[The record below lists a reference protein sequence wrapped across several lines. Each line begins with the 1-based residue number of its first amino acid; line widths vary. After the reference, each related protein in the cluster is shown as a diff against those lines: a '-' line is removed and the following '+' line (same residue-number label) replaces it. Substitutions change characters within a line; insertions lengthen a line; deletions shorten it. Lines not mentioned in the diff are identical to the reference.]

1 MEIKRLIHRL
11 LIFFLVIFLF
21 TTSCTKEENEPVNS
35 YLVSNE
41 LAFTYT
47 TASINSI
54 IDLAAGQDP
63 SISTLKQYVKSDVK
77 VYKIVYKTSAGGK
90 EINASGLVCVPVNQG
105 EYPVL
110 SFQNGTN
117 TLNSMA
123 PSEFPL
129 NNAYVLVELLASMGF
144 VVIMP
149 DYPGFGESVNIP
161 HPYLVSEPT
170 VTTIV
175 DMFYAAE
182 EFDQTDLP
190 DVTIKNSYYL
200 IGYSQ
205 GGWATLALH
214 KALEQSFSN
223 DFNLIGSACGA
234 GPYDI
239 SLLFN
244 AMVNVT
250 TYPMPVYIGY
260 IFNAYSSYGQI
271 SNPVS
276 DIFNQ
281 PYASRIST
289 LYTGNLSFEQINGQL
304 STSISELLNPS
315 FITGFTS
322 SDKYA
327 SVRKALKDNSI
338 EAWHTYKQLL
348 LVHGDSDTQVNPVT
362 TETMYNAMLQAGTSA
377 EFIRKITVPG
387 VDHGDGVLPSMLL
400 GIQFLYDLKESE
412 QDH

>member
-1 MEIKRLIHRL
+1 MGIKRLIHRL
-11 LIFFLVIFLF
+11 FILCVVIFTF
-21 TTSCTKEENEPVNS
+21 TTSCTKEESEPVNS

-47 TASINSI
+47 TASIYSI

-63 SISTLKQYVKSDVK
+63 EINNLKQYVKSDVK
-77 VYKIVYKTSAGGK
+77 VYKIVYKTSLGGK
-90 EINASGLVCVPVNQG
+90 EINASGLVCVPVDKG
-105 EYPVL
+105 DYPVL

-129 NNAYVLVELLASMGF
+129 NNAYVLVEILASMGF
-144 VVIMP
+144 VVIIP
-149 DYPGFGESVNIP
+149 DYPGFGESDNTP

-190 DVTIKNSYYL
+190 DITIKNNYYL

-214 KALEQSFSN
+214 KALEQIFSN
-223 DFNLIGSACGA
+223 DFNLVGSACGA

-239 SLLFN
+239 SLLFDS
-244 AMVNVT
+244 MVNVT
-250 TYPMPVYIGY
+250 SYPMPVYIGY
-260 IFNAYSSYGQI
+260 IFNAYSFYGQI

-276 DIFNQ
+276 DIFNP

-289 LYTGNLSFEQINGQL
+289 LYNGNMSFEQINAQL

-315 FITGFTS
+315 FISGFTS
-322 SDKYA
+322 SEKYA

-338 EAWHTYKQLL
+338 EAWHTYKHLL
-348 LVHGDSDTQVNPVT
+348 LVHGNSDTQVNPIS
-362 TETMYNAMLQAGTSA
+362 TETIYNDMLLAGTSA
-377 EFIRKITVPG
+377 DIIQKVIVPG
-387 VDHGDGVLPSMLL
+387 VGHSDGVLPSMLL
-400 GIQFLYDLKESE
+400 GIQFLFELKQSE
-412 QDH
+412 QDN

>member
-1 MEIKRLIHRL
+1 MDSKKLIIKLFL
-11 LIFFLVIFLF
+11 LFTVVFSF

-63 SISTLKQYVKSDVK
+63 AINALKQYVKSDVK
-77 VYKIVYKTSAGGK
+77 VYKIVYKTSLGGK
-90 EINASGLVCVPVNQG
+90 EINASGLVCVPVDKG
-105 EYPVL
+105 DYPVL

-123 PSEFPL
+123 PSEFPM
-129 NNAYVLVELLASMGF
+129 NNAYVLVEILASMGF

-149 DYPGFGESVNIP
+149 DYPGFGESVIIP

-190 DVTIKNSYYL
+190 DITINNNYYL

-214 KALEQSFSN
+214 KALEQIFSN
-223 DFNLIGSACGA
+223 DFNLKGSACGA

-239 SLLFN
+239 SILFD
-244 AMVNVT
+244 AMVNVS

-271 SNPVS
+271 TNPVS
-276 DIFNQ
+276 DVFNQ
-281 PYASRIST
+281 PYASKIST
-289 LYTGNLSFEQINGQL
+289 LYNGDMSFEQINAQL

-315 FITGFTS
+315 FISGFTS
-322 SDKYA
+322 SDKYS

-348 LVHGDSDTQVNPVT
+348 LVHGDSDTQVNPIS

-377 EFIRKITVPG
+377 DIIQKVIIPG
-387 VDHGDGVLPSMLL
+387 VDHGNGVLPSMLL
-400 GIQFLYDLKESE
+400 GIHFLYNLKESE
-412 QDH
+412 